1 MQGCQ
6 FHFKRAT
13 DLLGPIA
20 DADQLASDVAEPLAE
35 SAPLAFDTAMAECAS
50 ADHTAGCQAYHAI
63 WQYLRLTDVI
73 RAVRVDGP
81 LFAAAVK
88 AQAARQPLRR
98 ILISGT
104 ADYSML
110 AYLGHA
116 AAKAGASPVF
126 DIIDQCATTL
136 RMNEWYG
143 ARRGLNVRTVLT
155 DVNAY
160 RPEGRY
166 DLICTHSFLYWAV
179 GQQRSTL
186 FRNWRDWLAP
196 EGRLCFS
203 NRIEP
208 LSPPIDKLGPSHR
221 INAMAAE
228 FFRRRAELQ
237 VELPVPDPEFESLIH
252 SFAYRPAKRIRDLTM
267 DNLQRHFDE
276 AEFVVECALKVE
288 DVVPGHR
295 DKISAPVQGE
305 GRPRFWFQARRA

>member
-1 MQGCQ
+1 MLM
-6 FHFKRAT
+6 T
-13 DLLGPIA
+13 DLSGPIV
-20 DADQLASDVAEPLAE
+20 DADQLAGDILEPLVE
-35 SAPLAFDTAMAECAS
+35 SAPIAFETAMSECAS
-50 ADHTAGCQAYHAI
+50 ADGMTGCQAYHAI

-88 AQAARQPLRR
+88 AQAARGPLRR

-116 AAKAGASPVF
+116 ARIAGASPAF
-126 DIIDQCATTL
+126 DVIDRCATTL
-136 RMNEWYG
+136 SMNEWYG
-143 ARRGLNVRTVLT
+143 ARRGLDVRTVLT

-160 RPEGRY
+160 RPTERY
-166 DLICTHSFLYWAV
+166 DLICTHSFLYWAA
-179 GQQRSTL
+179 GQQRSDL
-186 FRNWRDWLAP
+186 FRNWHDWLAP

-208 LSPPIDKLGPSHR
+208 SSPLADTVSPSSR
-221 INAMAAE
+221 VQAMVSE
-228 FFRRRAELQ
+228 FFRRRAELGI
-237 VELPVPDPEFESLIH
+237 VLPVPDREFESLIR
-252 SFAYRPAKRIRDLTM
+252 SYARRPARRVRDLTM
-267 DNLQRHFDE
+267 QRLQAHFDE
-276 AEFVVECALKVE
+276 VGLVAETAVKVA

-295 DKISAPVQGE
+295 DKISAPVQSE

>member
-1 MQGCQ
+1 MQGSEL
-6 FHFKRAT
+6 HFKRT
-13 DLLGPIA
+13 MDLFGPIA

-35 SAPLAFDTAMAECAS
+35 SAPVAFETAMTACTS
-50 ADHTAGCQAYHAI
+50 ADDMTGCRSYHAI

-81 LFAAAVK
+81 LFAAAVT
-88 AQAARQPLRR
+88 AQAARQPLKR

-110 AYLGHA
+110 AYLGYA
-116 AAKAGASPVF
+116 AVKAGASPVF

-143 ARRGLNVRTVLT
+143 ARRGLAVRTVLT

-160 RPEGRY
+160 QPDGKY

-186 FRNWRDWLAP
+186 FRNWRNWLAP

-208 LSPPIDKLGPSHR
+208 LSPLVDKLSSSHR
-221 INAMAAE
+221 VGAMVSE
-228 FFRRRAELQ
+228 FFRRRAQLQ
-237 VELPVPDPEFESLIH
+237 VELPVPDSEFESLIH
-252 SFAYRPAKRIRDLTM
+252 SFAYRPVKRIRDLTM
-267 DNLQRHFDE
+267 ENLQRHFDE
-276 AEFVVECALKVE
+276 AGFVVECALKVE

-295 DKISAPVQGE
+295 DKVSSPVQGE

>member
-1 MQGCQ
+1 MTGC
-6 FHFKRAT
+6 R
-13 DLLGPIA
+13 
-20 DADQLASDVAEPLAE
+20 
-35 SAPLAFDTAMAECAS
+35 
-50 ADHTAGCQAYHAI
+50 AYHAV

-81 LFAAAVK
+81 LFTAAVK
-88 AQAARQPLRR
+88 AHAARRPLRR

-116 AAKAGASPVF
+116 ARSAGAFPVF
-126 DIIDQCATTL
+126 DIIDRCATTL

-143 ARRGLNVRTVLT
+143 ARRGLDVRTALT

-160 RPEGRY
+160 RPTERY

-179 GQQRSTL
+179 GQQRSDL

-196 EGRLCFS
+196 DGRLCFS

-208 LSPPIDKLGPSHR
+208 SSPLIDTVSSSHR
-221 INAMAAE
+221 VSAMVSE
-228 FFRRRAELQ
+228 FFRRKAELG
-237 VELPVPDPEFESLIH
+237 VDLPIPDPEFEALIH
-252 SFAYRPAKRIRDLTM
+252 RFTRRPVTRLRDLTM
-267 DNLQRHFDE
+267 QNLQHHLDE
-276 AEFVVECALKVE
+276 AGFLVECALNVT

-295 DKISAPVQGE
+295 DRISSPVQSE
-305 GRPRFWFQARRA
+305 GRPRYWFQARRA